1 MKGLSGKSRFSKIL
15 LLIIILIVI
24 GLVSHL
30 LFVYIAASSLDY
42 EIKSIDDIKPITT
55 FDYEMT
61 FTITLKNP
69 TPTSIDIKKLTYDA
83 YLENSYVGS
92 GDKTSFTIHPGSEDY
107 TFILRFNIFNLTSAV
122 IGAILMGSATLKL
135 KLKSTVPVKFL
146 GAWEMFDL
154 TVDYVKEKELI

>member
-1 MKGLSGKSRFSKIL
+1 LAILAGKSRVSKIL
-15 LLIIILIVI
+15 VLVVIFIII
-24 GLVSHL
+24 GLVLHL

-42 EIKSIDDIKPITT
+42 DIKSIDDIKQIST
-55 FDYEMT
+55 FDFEMT

-92 GDKTSFTIHPGSEDY
+92 GEKTSFTIHPGSEDY
-107 TFILRFNIFNLTSAV
+107 SFSLKFNIFNLTSAV

-135 KLKSTVPVKFL
+135 KMRSTVSVKFL
-146 GAWEMFDL
+146 GTLEMFDL
-154 TVDYVKEKELI
+154 TVDYVKEEELT